1 MGKPTFRFSH
11 AGAHMFGW
19 TNEYAAY
26 PGQDF
31 ALAVFTNQWPI
42 RTGRYPESAT
52 ISNFISQWLNREA
65 ASPGVARP
73 VRSWTWKVSYVA
85 GIIMT
90 EQLKG
95 YIGVPQPVTPEIID
109 VMARARALPAA
120 ENGIATWDED
130 GFRTGVTD
138 MLTLKDFTPVE
149 INGFLKSDRLKVLPE
164 ELELLHRELGGTGP
178 FTAMR

>member
-1 MGKPTFRFSH
+1 
-11 AGAHMFGW
+11 
-19 TNEYAAY
+19 
-26 PGQDF
+26 
-31 ALAVFTNQWPI
+31 
-42 RTGRYPESAT
+42 
-52 ISNFISQWLNREA
+52 
-65 ASPGVARP
+65 
-73 VRSWTWKVSYVA
+73 VSYVA